1 MSAADKHIKEIRQ
14 GLFALKDEK
23 YKEFQKKLIP
33 TVDENTVIG
42 VRTPVLRKYAKDVSG
57 TPGAIIFMQTLPH
70 EYYEENNLHGM
81 LIETMKDYDECIAY
95 LDEFLP
101 YVDNWA
107 TCDLISPRVFKK
119 HKDELLVK
127 IKEWMASDRVY
138 TIRFGMEMLM
148 THFLDEDFK
157 PEYLGMAADVHSE
170 EYYVNMM
177 IAWFFA
183 TALAKQY
190 EASLPYIENHC
201 MDRWTHN
208 KTIQKAIESYRITD
222 EQKRYLKSLKIIRFT
237 PVQAVFLSIR
247 FD

>member
-57 TPGAIIFMQTLPH
+57 TPGAVIFMQTLPH

-190 EASLPYIENHC
+190 EASLPYIEHHC

-222 EQKRYLKSLKIIRFT
+222 EQKRYLKSLKIK
-237 PVQAVFLSIR
+237 
-247 FD
+247 

>member
-57 TPGAIIFMQTLPH
+57 TPGTVIFMQTLPH

-157 PEYLGMAADVHSE
+157 PEYLGMAANVHSE

-222 EQKRYLKSLKIIRFT
+222 EQKRYLKSLKIK
-237 PVQAVFLSIR
+237 
-247 FD
+247 

>member
-33 TVDENTVIG
+33 TVDENTAIG

-57 TPGAIIFMQTLPH
+57 TPGAVIFMQTLPH

-157 PEYLGMAADVHSE
+157 PEYLGMAANVHSE

-222 EQKRYLKSLKIIRFT
+222 EQKRYLKSLKIK
-237 PVQAVFLSIR
+237 
-247 FD
+247 

>member
-23 YKEFQKKLIP
+23 YREFHKKLIP

-42 VRTPVLRKYAKDVSG
+42 IRTPALRKYAKEVSG
-57 TPGAIIFMQTLPH
+57 TPGAEVFMQTLPH
-70 EYYEENNLHGM
+70 EYYEENNLHGF
-81 LIETMKDYDECIAY
+81 LIEGMKDYDECIVC
-95 LDEFLP
+95 LDAFLP

-107 TCDLISPRVFKK
+107 TCDLISPKVFKK

-148 THFLDEDFK
+148 THFLDADFK

-222 EQKRYLKSLKIIRFT
+222 EQKRYLKSLKIK
-237 PVQAVFLSIR
+237 
-247 FD
+247 